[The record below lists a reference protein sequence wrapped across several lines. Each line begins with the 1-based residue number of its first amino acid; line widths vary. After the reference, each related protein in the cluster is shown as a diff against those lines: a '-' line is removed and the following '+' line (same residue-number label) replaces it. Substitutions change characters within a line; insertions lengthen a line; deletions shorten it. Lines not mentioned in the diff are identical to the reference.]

1 MLFYGGFG
9 EISPCFLQDL
19 QSNLCECQRLSRSDV
34 VDYAP
39 LTKLSETFAATNTL
53 RAHTTL
59 TKEDDRINLFRM
71 HWEGS
76 VQLLV
81 CKRAHTNTPNS
92 RDHLGP
98 PLHAHDVAVS
108 PSWGPLH

>member
-1 MLFYGGFG
+1 MVFYGGFG

-39 LTKLSETFAATNTL
+39 LTELSETVAATNTL

-59 TKEDDRINLFRM
+59 TKEDERVNLFRM

-81 CKRAHTNTPNS
+81 CKRAHQYSKLTRSSQTP
-92 RDHLGP
+92 
-98 PLHAHDVAVS
+98 S
-108 PSWGPLH
+108 PRT